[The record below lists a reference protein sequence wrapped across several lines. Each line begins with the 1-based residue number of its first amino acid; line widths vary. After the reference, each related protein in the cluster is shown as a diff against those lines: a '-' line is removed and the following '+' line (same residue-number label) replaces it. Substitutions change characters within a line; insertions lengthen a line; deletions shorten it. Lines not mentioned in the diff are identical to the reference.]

1 MRTIEYASQFKRDY
15 KKAKRNPQYRRI
27 DSCLAPALEDLA
39 SDRSLEGPP
48 LRDHPLSGRWSGYR
62 ELHVRPDLLLI
73 YAKTD
78 AETLRLFRLGS
89 HSEVFG

>member
-27 DSCLAPALEDLA
+27 DSWLAPVLEDLA

-62 ELHVRPDLLLI
+62 ELHLRPDLLLV

-78 AETLRLFRLGS
+78 AETLRLIRLGS
-89 HSEVFG
+89 HSELFG